1 MKTEYRLYRRLVLVM
16 FFLAI
21 SYFAISQIRVRDEMV
36 FPDIPGYIT
45 LKCDFHI
52 HTVFSDGVVW
62 PTVRPEEAW
71 REGLD
76 VISITD
82 HIEYLPHKDDL
93 LTNHDRSYEIALPK
107 SEELDVL
114 LIRGAEITRDR
125 TPGHFN
131 ALFLK
136 NVSPLDVED
145 WREALF
151 AAVNQ
156 DAFII
161 WNHPG
166 WKQPDEIP
174 VWYDEHTEIFQ
185 KGWVKGMEIVNGSSY
200 YPKAHQWCIDKK
212 ITMIGSSDIHDPVN
226 LIYNIHKGEH
236 RPVTLV
242 FAKTRTKE
250 AIKEA
255 LLNRRTAVYY
265 NNLLIGEEQYLSP
278 VFYGS
283 IKIMHQ
289 EITIRKN
296 LWKKIQIHNYSDIDL
311 ELEAGVNENNII
323 VQNKVTL
330 AAHKTSYLRVQ
341 CKSEP
346 SKDAKNIELSFT
358 VTNFLTAPDK
368 GLPVKLKFQANI
380 IRE

>member
-1 MKTEYRLYRRLVLVM
+1 MKTNYRLNRRLALVT

-21 SYFAISQIRVRDEMV
+21 SYFAISQIRVRDEIE
-36 FPDIPGYIT
+36 FPDIPGYLT

-52 HTVFSDGVVW
+52 HTVFSDGNVW

-76 VISITD
+76 AISITD
-82 HIEYLPHKDDL
+82 HIEYQPHKDDL
-93 LTNHDRSYEIALPK
+93 PTNHNRSYEIALPK
-107 SEELDVL
+107 SEELGLL
-114 LIRGAEITRDR
+114 LIRGAEITRDMP
-125 TPGHFN
+125 PGHFN

-136 NVSPLDVED
+136 NVNLLDVED
-145 WREALF
+145 WREAII

-166 WKQPDEIP
+166 WRQPDEIP
-174 VWYDEHTEIFQ
+174 IWYDEHTEIFQ
-185 KGWVKGMEIVNGSSY
+185 KGWVKGMEIVNERSY
-200 YPKAHQWCIDKK
+200 YPKAHQWCIDKN
-212 ITMIGSSDIHDPVN
+212 ITMIGTSDIHDPVN
-226 LIYNIHKGEH
+226 LNYKIHEGEH
-236 RPVTLV
+236 RPITLV

-255 LLNRRTAVYY
+255 LLNRRTAVYH

-283 IKIMHQ
+283 IKIMNR
-289 EITIRKN
+289 EITIKENQWKN
-296 LWKKIQIHNYSDIDL
+296 IRIHNYSDIDL
-311 ELEAGVNENNII
+311 ELEAAVNENNIDM
-323 VQNKVTL
+323 QKKVTL
-330 AAHKTSYLRVQ
+330 AAHKTSLLRVQ
-341 CKSEP
+341 CKSE
-346 SKDAKNIELSFT
+346 KLEGTINIELPYT
-358 VTNFLTAPDK
+358 VTNFLIAPGK

>member
-1 MKTEYRLYRRLVLVM
+1 M
-16 FFLAI
+16 
-21 SYFAISQIRVRDEMV
+21 
-36 FPDIPGYIT
+36 P
-45 LKCDFHI
+45 
-52 HTVFSDGVVW
+52 
-62 PTVRPEEAW
+62 
-71 REGLD
+71 
-76 VISITD
+76 
-82 HIEYLPHKDDL
+82 
-93 LTNHDRSYEIALPK
+93 TNHGRSHEIALPK

-114 LIRGAEITRDR
+114 LIRGAEITRGVI
-125 TPGHFN
+125 PGHFN

-136 NVSPLDVED
+136 DVSPLDVED
-145 WREALF
+145 WREAF
-151 AAVNQ
+151 VAAVNQ

-166 WKQPDEIP
+166 YKQPDNIP
-174 VWYDEHTEIFQ
+174 VWHDEHTEVFL

-200 YPKAHQWCIDKK
+200 YPKAHQWCIDKN

-265 NNLLIGEEQYLSP
+265 SNLLIGEEQYLSP

-283 IKIMHQ
+283 IKIMQQ
-289 EITIRKN
+289 EISLRKN

-311 ELEAGVNENNII
+311 ELEAGVNENNIF

-330 AAHKTSYLRVQ
+330 AAHKTSFIRVQ

-346 SKDAKNIELSFT
+346 STEVKNIELSFT
-358 VTNFLTAPDK
+358 VTNFLIAPDK

-380 IRE
+380 IR